1 MVNKPTR
8 TLCLTAELDAAKREF
23 AELETVGNR
32 ANSTLRQVEQQAE
45 AQTEVDQTKSHTL
58 LQAEIAAATADAKQA
73 AEAAQPA
80 QQKVKLLTLIEH
92 LPIWAAATISEGN
105 LPDQSVFPDAPTN
118 HLGFSMLLVHN
129 SGEGV
134 IEVVANVTPNLAQ
147 FMNVAE
153 LLEVKRG

>member
-1 MVNKPTR
+1 
-8 TLCLTAELDAAKREF
+8 
-23 AELETVGNR
+23 
-32 ANSTLRQVEQQAE
+32 LRQVEQQAE

-147 FMNVAE
+147 FTNVAE
-153 LLEVKRG
+153 MLDVKRG